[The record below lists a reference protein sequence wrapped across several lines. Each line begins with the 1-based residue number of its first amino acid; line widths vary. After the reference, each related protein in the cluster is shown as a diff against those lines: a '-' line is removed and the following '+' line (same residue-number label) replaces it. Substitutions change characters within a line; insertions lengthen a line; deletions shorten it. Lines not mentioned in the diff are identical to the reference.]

1 MKIIESVLEYN
12 GNREYIKKV
21 YEHYTEQQ
29 LYWGN
34 WNAYI
39 GEEILEYIDPESDYY
54 IENPFN
60 SYEAFLNDEN
70 CEREDWLFENDL
82 DWYETLDYFVEV
94 MLESDLGD
102 YIYLDDVEGFKERI
116 DEIFKETG
124 VHWTWEAL
132 FNEFQEDLAKR
143 LYKDV
148 KKVFNLDY
156 RNHKNSAAAELFS
169 GMISGY
175 LNEDEFKEYLYDN
188 YDYEFNVIKFNC
200 ESNLDLAGKFIDNT
214 LSIADKAEA
223 IILFNDIKE
232 RLIAA

>member
-1 MKIIESVLEYN
+1 MRIIESVLKYN
-12 GNREYIKKV
+12 GNLEYLKKV
-21 YEHYTEQQ
+21 YKHYTGKQ
-29 LYWGN
+29 LYLGKWE
-34 WNAYI
+34 AYI

-94 MLESDLGD
+94 MFESDLGD
-102 YIYLDDVEGFKERI
+102 YIYLDDVEGFEKTI
-116 DEIFKETG
+116 NEIFKETG
-124 VHWTWEAL
+124 TKYTWSGMKD
-132 FNEFQEDLAKR
+132 EFLLDFGKR
-143 LYKDV
+143 CCKNV
-148 KKVFNLDY
+148 KKTFGLDY
-156 RNHKNSAAAELFS
+156 RNFKNKYASDLFT

-175 LNEDEFKEYLYDN
+175 YEEEDFEGIMDNHDN
-188 YDYEFNVIKFNC
+188 YKFNTSNFVYQ
-200 ESNLDLAGKFIDNT
+200 SNLDLACKFIDNT